1 MNINRFLLTVL
12 SGAIIAGI
20 SGLIIERGGGNQSPW
35 KIFSFLWAAPILL
48 FIPVYIS
55 YTTNDPDV
63 TRAFLYHAL
72 IGSSFT
78 TSIIIF
84 TLFMMRIN
92 VFISLTLNLISSYII
107 IFVYFKYKLYEK
119 I

>member
-1 MNINRFLLTVL
+1 MNINRFILIVL

-20 SGLIIERGGGNQSPW
+20 SGLIIETGGNKSPW
-35 KIFSFLWAAPILL
+35 KIFSFLWAAPLLL

-55 YTTNDPDV
+55 YASNDHV
-63 TRAFLYHAL
+63 ATKSFLYHAL

-78 TSIIIF
+78 TLIIIF
-84 TLFMMRIN
+84 TLFIMKVN
-92 VFISLTLNLISSYII
+92 VFLSLSLNLIASYLI
-107 IFVYFKYKLYEK
+107 IFVYFKYKIYEK

>member
-1 MNINRFLLTVL
+1 MNTNRFIFIVL
-12 SGAIIAGI
+12 SGAIIAGL
-20 SGLIIERGGGNQSPW
+20 SGLIIESGGNKSPW

-55 YTTNDPDV
+55 YITNDPDI

-78 TSIIIF
+78 TAIIIF

-92 VFISLTLNLISSYII
+92 VFISLILNLISSYII